1 MYPFNMKL
9 YIEDLICRLGN
20 SGKYLFATPIS
31 LWAMDQSVV
40 HSLAVNPTAGKGFTE
55 KQRALVL
62 RLCTKYQYQL
72 TADLGPEVTLAL
84 ENPEFKFPLAQPTLQ
99 EKSIKVQGNKIL
111 VKFPFSE
118 EIVGKIR
125 KFKTDACVH
134 TVNWD
139 GDEKVWQFALEEG
152 NVLWI
157 TNNLLSSEFSV
168 DQEFLEFSGQITE
181 ILENMEK
188 YIPTVSHENGQ
199 YLFKNTHRTV
209 PQPETTNLAETLLL
223 AKHYGISTWDEKVEN
238 LIKNANFSPVLT
250 SFLEES
256 ISNKPEFDVN
266 ENSIDQFTDLFKYNV
281 PALIII
287 PGYGEFFTLKT
298 WSAWLKSQGFAEKEI
313 SVLFRLDNDT
323 GSMFNDLVRQNNLN
337 NPIDENT
344 KIVFIS
350 QKIPKPLIKS
360 GIDFKLIVNLGSLS
374 GVHYSVSTF
383 LDGRPDVIRYTDKTK
398 AGYQFGLL

>member
-199 YLFKNTHRTV
+199 YLFKNIHRTV

>member
-1 MYPFNMKL
+1 MKL

-199 YLFKNTHRTV
+199 YLFKNIHRTV